1 MNPTVS
7 FAKSRSTGE
16 PATVEAQNRL
26 QVRSTITAL
35 PRIRVIQVNPN
46 MDFPSAAAPFS
57 NLSMTLVTIA
67 PASGRL
73 HACIWRK

>member
-16 PATVEAQNRL
+16 PATVEAQSRL
-26 QVRSTITAL
+26 HVSSTITAL
-35 PRIRVIQVNPN
+35 PRTRVIQVNPN